1 MCYRENHPKR
11 RNEKAA
17 GGWSAAFL
25 NGTGKET
32 CLLRSYPDQYFFC
45 SEPGRSAD

>member
-17 GGWSAAFL
+17 GGWSAAFV
-25 NGTGKET
+25 NGRDGE
-32 CLLRSYPDQYFFC
+32 SI
-45 SEPGRSAD
+45 